1 MAGWKMEF
9 LLLQQ
14 DLVDRRK
21 VSSARRTQQKATG
34 EVLTWRKQGM
44 KEGAGFQVPGIDAIV
59 VVIAIEDIVDTRVKL

>member
-21 VSSARRTQQKATG
+21 VRSARRTQKKATG
-34 EVLTWRKQGM
+34 EVFTGRKQGR
-44 KEGAGFQVPGIDAIV
+44 KDGAG
-59 VVIAIEDIVDTRVKL
+59 LL

>member
-1 MAGWKMEF
+1 MRIPQRSWALLLQLPIRIVDLRLKITQEMAGWKMEF

-34 EVLTWRKQGM
+34 EVLT
-44 KEGAGFQVPGIDAIV
+44 
-59 VVIAIEDIVDTRVKL
+59 

>member
-21 VSSARRTQQKATG
+21 VRSARRTQKIATG
-34 EVLTWRKQGM
+34 EVLT
-44 KEGAGFQVPGIDAIV
+44 
-59 VVIAIEDIVDTRVKL
+59 